1 VTEYMKEITKTMDH
15 ALFMLH
21 GIDQH

>member
-1 VTEYMKEITKTMDH
+1 VMEYMKEITKTMDH